1 MPYVPQVDGPPI
13 WVEDEDEANQ
23 RYGAEFGVET
33 PERDFTG
40 IADTEAEEKQKG
52 GHWYNPVDAARGVI
66 TGVTQIPGEL
76 YSTGQQLG
84 LKGMQEG
91 GLLWGLATH
100 GKTEQEKDF
109 IAKESKFQLDALE
122 KLGVQPDGSNY
133 GLPSQ
138 FGILSNNNETRRK
151 WLEPRSGFWKVGADI
166 TSVVAASIAT
176 SGANLPLLAGTS
188 KLPTAYKIAG
198 SIGLGAR
205 SSGAK
210 KLLRGAVI
218 LSIKDLLPNAVEDFV
233 YFKPEANKEVAG
245 ALSLIQDLPDDQ
257 KRLAIQALLA
267 ETDSEFSYSMKQ
279 LEEVV
284 GGAIAV
290 TVLGGVFRAGRKLLK
305 RTKAEVKT
313 TTPDGTPKSAEEIQK
328 QSDQILD
335 EVLDEEIP
343 GIEKALEDEQWT
355 KAEISSNQELGKLN
369 RQFSSQTDEFT
380 REFSAGLHSF
390 AEVYLN
396 KSKGSRLVE
405 DAGKIEDLTKRVGDL
420 RWLDQQIKELDFI
433 VGRRVAKGDKT
444 FKLTPELSQKIRQET
459 QAKLDEYNAQIE
471 ANPIQYVVGKRGYKT
486 KKRVPKSGWQ
496 SNSQNMRKYNDAE
509 AIIKGLDDWDKI
521 NSEFG
526 VSQTGVREASLGG
539 ARQNLTDEVE
549 RGNRGL
555 RSILEAFKEKLNGL
569 DTTANNLIDTKNYQ
583 RRLFEQ
589 LGRLEEIGDLVPRGP
604 SWVNYSEVREIIEEG
619 LKKDNWTIDEVV
631 DLVNR
636 VDSLHDYSV
645 KSGGLAPSVS
655 QAAKVSKQLE
665 QEATQK
671 AQKEAGIEA
680 QKKATQE
687 VTEEVPEEVAKAVDE
702 VIEVAKKEPEKSL
715 QEILEEQP
723 VRQAPQLPAPLKPRT
738 NKAGDLEVIAA
749 GVPTPVD
756 KKTFLSKLIRMA
768 PKEQQAKIA
777 FDRLK
782 EAVAK
787 VEAGLN
793 IPLEE
798 RTTLNTV
805 GDLINL
811 LNLARVATE
820 ETVQKAIRDLDTTIT
835 FLADA
840 RPVLEAGAQ
849 KLDKA
854 GRKLAGDAVDTGKQ
868 LAGDVDIV
876 GRKLAGDVVGKAQE
890 ASGDL
895 TDKLLKWAEDDMRR
909 LNPAA
914 ADAELGD
921 IPGRVK
927 SYEYFAK
934 ALSLKYE
941 VTAEEALENIYP
953 NPKMGF
959 FEYLDTLKERPDLP
973 DDLKGNPN
981 EPLLPDFG
989 GPKGPSKGPD
999 GGGGGSPY
1007 RKGGDDIDPEDVWG
1021 GTPAD
1026 DPVRTLYN
1034 DPDDIIPNKTSDI
1047 NNEIPTTKDG
1057 KVDNSTINRTRA
1069 AKAVQGVDT
1078 DSIPVPELTRNLNKD
1093 NKFLQKIKSDD
1104 DAEMLGMILAKG
1116 VEDMTEKAARG
1127 LNVEEFGK
1135 FDWFNTDTLKYTADL
1150 DTGKVAKIAVDILGE
1165 RGFKISRHTIMAA
1178 TGLLK
1183 KAAENPDIIDDLVLA
1198 GDKYAEQVKAGLP
1211 WIVVTTSLVEH
1222 NSKALLKAS
1231 KMLQDSRKG
1240 LPAEGGY
1247 TDPALLKNF
1256 RDSFDSL
1263 LSNIRTVSNL
1273 FEGFGNGLRL
1283 MARNNRIEF
1292 EAGRPETVINSFRE
1306 IASKWKDTEG
1316 FAAEL
1321 TQTTKAA
1328 SEQVNAQFDDFFKKV
1343 DSGTVSV
1350 EDWNGIDNLVSKV
1363 YDAQGDLTKLKELS
1377 VTAPQVLRQI
1387 QSGAMISSPMTAT
1400 SIPVMGGGE
1409 MLLRQAGLT
1418 GSGWVNV
1425 GVERFIRK
1433 NTGDTY
1439 VEAIEAARRNTK
1451 IWKFYQGTLAEAY
1464 EAAKTRFLFGRGITD
1479 PGTFN
1484 KAAEIGA
1491 SGLKRSDEI
1500 VDDLRAQEI
1509 KLPFTDYVLR
1519 RSNAEKDT
1527 LFDTLNGLR
1536 VGFKVFHDY
1545 TIAGEAWEKR
1555 GWQAKWLL
1563 APMVE
1568 GQRHL
1573 PGRLG
1578 EIGTKSF
1585 YSGGE
1590 FVNMTMPFQFAALG
1604 DEFLSAWQSN
1614 AMVKALVDLD
1624 IDEKIIAGTLNE
1636 ADRADEFKRLISKE
1650 NKEFYAPVTAGLDDT
1665 VIGHQ
1670 IIGKQLENVMEMT
1683 REVNRTEE
1691 LTGIYKGLGGFI
1703 NTGRYAEQHG
1713 WPPAMGSFFNVMAGV
1728 VTSPLNSIKWGIRYG
1743 TGADIYR
1750 AVGDSAVLGG
1760 KSLLEHLPEELQKRI
1775 TQNAPFVDNLRNF
1788 ESKYFSSDMNV
1799 RTKAQ
1804 GALAVAVGMHSMA
1817 MIHMN
1822 DPELEITGGL
1832 ENTYRSEQGQVG
1844 LYTMRVKTPW
1854 GGFRVPY
1861 RWIPVYGSVLAM
1873 QATFRDIEEFGNNS
1887 AWDLA
1892 GTLMAAT
1899 ANYVM
1904 ETPGLASFDR
1914 IFKALEGA
1922 RSGDPDRV
1930 TDFLSMAFAYSGEP
1944 YYQLRKFVAEGFDP
1958 RKPSNLGAQYR
1969 EEFWL
1974 NNPESDDN
1982 PIFSGLKQLGGNLG
1996 ALGAHSIEYNAFGFL
2011 TDEIMSIINGHPE
2024 GRDRRALWFGTP
2036 GETVNV
2042 RGGGKYAPL
2051 RAVFGRFMPFPD
2063 DLDVVGTE
2071 IVNNLIEEPKRTL
2084 YSSRQ
2089 YNVKGVSKKVLNDF
2103 NHFLNEEFTY
2113 YDAITGQTFVGLNA
2127 AIKDLVESEYYQ
2139 NLPGVD
2145 SPYASTGYQTL
2156 IPGVKIGSQSQN
2168 WDTKNNER
2176 RAYLQGYIRTL
2187 INKAKEDFMMGENVD
2202 QQYKAPLEL
2211 KQYVLKHRRN
2221 LLTGD
2226 LN

>member
-76 YSTGQQLG
+76 YATGQQLG
-84 LKGMQEG
+84 LRGMQEG

-109 IAKESKFQLDALE
+109 IAEEAKFQLDALE
-122 KLGVQPDGSNY
+122 KLGVRPDGSNY

-138 FGILSNNNETRRK
+138 FGILSNNNETRKK

-166 TSVVAASIAT
+166 TSVVASSIAT
-176 SGANLPLLAGTS
+176 SGANLPLLAGTT

-198 SIGLGAR
+198 SIGLGAK

-245 ALSLIQDLPDDQ
+245 ALSAIKDLPDDQ

-313 TTPDGTPKSAEEIQK
+313 TTPDGKPKSAEEIQK
-328 QSDQILD
+328 QSDEILD

-396 KSKGSRLVE
+396 KSKGSPLVS

-420 RWLDQQIKELDFI
+420 RWLDQQIKELDYI

-444 FKLTPELSQKIRQET
+444 FKLTPELSQKIRQEY
-459 QAKLDEYNAQIE
+459 QAKLDDFDAQIE
-471 ANPIQYVVGKRGYKT
+471 ANPIQYVTGKRGYKT

-496 SNSQNMRKYNDAE
+496 SNAQNMRKYNE
-509 AIIKGLDDWDKI
+509 AKAVIKGLDDWDKI
-521 NSEFG
+521 NAEFG
-526 VSQTGVREASLGG
+526 VSQTGIREASLGE
-539 ARQNLTDEVE
+539 ARKNLTDEVE

-555 RSILEAFKEKLNGL
+555 RTILESFKEKLNGL
-569 DTTANNLIDTKNYQ
+569 DTTAANLIDTKNYQ

-589 LGRLEEIGDLVPRGP
+589 LGRLEEIGDLVPRGA
-604 SWVNYSEVREIIEEG
+604 SWDNYSELREIIDEG

-631 DLVNR
+631 DLVKR
-636 VDSLHDYSV
+636 VDSLHDNSI
-645 KSGGLAPSVS
+645 KAGGLAPSTS
-655 QAAKVSKQLE
+655 QAAKVSNQLQ

-671 AQKEAGIEA
+671 TQKEAGIEA

-687 VTEEVPEEVAKAVDE
+687 VTEELPEPVKEVVEISQQA
-702 VIEVAKKEPEKSL
+702 PEKSL

-723 VRQAPQLPAPLKPRT
+723 VRQAPSVPGPLKPRT
-738 NKAGDLEVIAA
+738 NKAGELEVIAD

-756 KKTFLSKLIRMA
+756 NKTFLSKLIRMA

-793 IPLEE
+793 VPLEE

-840 RPVLEAGAQ
+840 RPVLEAGA
-849 KLDKA
+849 KRADEA
-854 GRKLAGDAVDTGKQ
+854 GRKLAGDVAGKIQ
-868 LAGDVDIV
+868 GATEGLED
-876 GRKLAGDVVGKAQE
+876 R
-890 ASGDL
+890 
-895 TDKLLKWAEDDMRR
+895 LLKWSEDEMRR
-909 LNPAA
+909 LNPEAA
-914 ADAELGD
+914 EEILGPQ
-921 IPGRVK
+921 PGRVR
-927 SYEYFAK
+927 SIENLAR
-934 ALSLKYE
+934 ALSEFYE
-941 VTAEEALENIYP
+941 VTYEEALE
-953 NPKMGF
+953 KSMKTDEGF
-959 FEYLDTLKERPDLP
+959 GWGNWVNTLKERP
-973 DDLKGNPN
+973 KG
-981 EPLLPDFG
+981 
-989 GPKGPSKGPD
+989 D
-999 GGGGGSPY
+999 GGY
-1007 RKGGDDIDPEDVWG
+1007 RMGGDDIDPEDPWG
-1021 GTPAD
+1021 GIPAD
-1026 DPVRTLYN
+1026 DPVRTQFD
-1034 DPDDIIPNKTSDI
+1034 DPDDIIPNKTTEIS
-1047 NNEIPTTKDG
+1047 NEIPTTRDG

-1069 AKAVQGVDT
+1069 AKAVQGVDP

-1104 DAEMLGMILAKG
+1104 DAEMLGIILADG
-1116 VEDMTEKAARG
+1116 VQEMTELAARG
-1127 LNVEEFGK
+1127 LNVDEFGK
-1135 FDWFNTDTLKYTADL
+1135 FNWFNTDTLKYTADL

-1183 KAAENPDIIDDLVLA
+1183 KAADNPDIIDDLILA

-1211 WIVVTTSLVEH
+1211 WIVVTTSLIEH
-1222 NSKALLKAS
+1222 NSKALLKTS
-1231 KMLQDSRKG
+1231 KMLQDARKG

-1247 TDPALLKNF
+1247 TDPVLLKNF
-1256 RDSFDSL
+1256 RDSFASL
-1263 LSNIRTVSNL
+1263 LSNIQTVSNL

-1283 MARNNRIEF
+1283 MARSNRIEF

-1321 TQTTKAA
+1321 TQTTKGA
-1328 SEQVNAQFDDFFKKV
+1328 SEQINAQFEDFFKKV
-1343 DSGTVSV
+1343 DEGTVSV
-1350 EDWNGIDNLVSKV
+1350 EDWDGIDNLVSKV

-1418 GSGWVNV
+1418 GSGWINA
-1425 GVERFIRK
+1425 GVERFVRK

-1439 VEAIEAARRNTK
+1439 IEAIEAAKRNTK
-1451 IWKFYQGTLAEAY
+1451 IWKFYKGTLAEAY

-1479 PGTFN
+1479 PGVFN

-1491 SGLKRSDEI
+1491 SGLKRGDEI

-1509 KLPFTDYVLR
+1509 KLPFTDYILR

-1555 GWQAKWLL
+1555 GWAAKWLL

-1614 AMVKALVDLD
+1614 AMVKALAEID
-1624 IDEKIIAGTLNE
+1624 IDERIIAGTLNE
-1636 ADRADEFKRLISKE
+1636 ADRADEFRRLISKE
-1650 NKEFYAPVTAGLDDT
+1650 NKDFYAPVTAGLDDT

-1670 IIGKQLENVMEMT
+1670 VVGKQLENVMEMT

-1691 LTGIYKGLGGFI
+1691 LTGIYKGLGDWI
-1703 NTGRYAEQHG
+1703 NKGRYSEQNG

-1750 AVGDSAVLGG
+1750 AVGDSAILGG

-1817 MIHMN
+1817 MMHLN

-1854 GGFRVPY
+1854 GGFRIPY

-1887 AWDLA
+1887 TWDWA
-1892 GTLMAAT
+1892 GTVMAAT

-1914 IFKALEGA
+1914 IFKALEAA
-1922 RSGDPDRV
+1922 RQGDPDRV

-1944 YYQLRKFVAEGFDP
+1944 YYQLRKFIAEGFDP

-1969 EEFWL
+1969 DEFWL
-1974 NNPESDDN
+1974 NNPEAEDN
-1982 PIFSGLKQLGGNLG
+1982 PILGSFKWASGQIG

-2011 TDEIMSIINGHPE
+2011 VDEIMSIINGHPE

-2051 RAVFGRFMPFPD
+2051 RAIFGRFMPFPD
-2063 DLDVVGTE
+2063 DLDVVGRE
-2071 IVNNLIEEPKRTL
+2071 IVTNLIEEPKRTL
-2084 YSSRQ
+2084 YSGRQ
-2089 YNVKGVSKKVLNDF
+2089 YNIKGVSKKVLNDF

-2113 YDAITGQTFVGLNA
+2113 YDAVTGQTYVGLNA

-2139 NLPGVD
+2139 NLPGLD
-2145 SPYASTGYQTL
+2145 SPYASTGYQTM

-2187 INKAKEDFMMGENVD
+2187 INKAKEDFMMGEYVD

-2221 LLTGD
+2221 LLTGE

>member
-40 IADTEAEEKQKG
+40 IADTKAEEEQKG
-52 GHWYNPVDAARGVI
+52 GQWYNPVDAVRGI
-66 TGVTQIPGEL
+66 TTGITQIPGEL
-76 YSTGQQLG
+76 YATGQQLG
-84 LKGMQEG
+84 LRGMQEG
-91 GLLWGLATH
+91 GLLWGLATL
-100 GKTEQEKDF
+100 GKDEQEKEA

-122 KLGVQPDGSNY
+122 KLGVRPDGSNY
-133 GLPSQ
+133 GLPSE
-138 FGILSNNNETRRK
+138 FGILSNNNETRKK

-166 TSVVAASIAT
+166 TSVVASSIAT

-188 KLPTAYKIAG
+188 KLPSAYRIAG
-198 SIGLGAR
+198 SIGLGAK

-210 KLLRGAVI
+210 KILRGAVI

-245 ALSLIQDLPDDQ
+245 ALSAIKDLPDDQ

-267 ETDSEFSYSMKQ
+267 ETDTEFSYSMKQ

-290 TVLGGVFRAGRKLLK
+290 GVLGGIFRAGRKLLK

-313 TTPDGTPKSAEEIQK
+313 TTPDGKPKSAEEIQK
-328 QSDQILD
+328 QQDQILD

-343 GIEKALEDEQWT
+343 GIEKSLEDEQWT

-369 RQFSSQTDEFT
+369 RQFASQTDEFT

-396 KSKGSRLVE
+396 KSKGSPLVS

-420 RWLDQQIKELDFI
+420 RWLDQQVKELDFI

-444 FKLTPELSQKIRQET
+444 FTLTPELSQKIRQEY
-459 QAKLDEYNAQIE
+459 QAKLDDYDAQIE

-486 KKRVPKSGWQ
+486 KKRVPRSGWQ
-496 SNSQNMRKYNDAE
+496 SNAQNMRKYNDAK
-509 AIIKGLDDWDKI
+509 AVIKGLDDWDKI

-526 VSQTGVREASLGG
+526 VSQTGIREASLGD
-539 ARQNLTDEVE
+539 ARKNLTDEVE

-555 RSILEAFKEKLNGL
+555 RTILEAFKEKLNGL

-589 LGRLEEIGDLVPRGP
+589 LGRLEEVGDLVPRGT
-604 SWVNYSEVREIIEEG
+604 SWDNYAELREIIDEG

-631 DLVNR
+631 DLVKR
-636 VDSLHDYSV
+636 VDSLHDSSI
-645 KSGGLAPSVS
+645 KAGGLAPSTS
-655 QAAKVSKQLE
+655 QAAKVSSQLQ

-671 AQKEAGIEA
+671 AQKDAGIEA
-680 QKKATQE
+680 QKRATQE
-687 VTEEVPEEVAKAVDE
+687 VTEELPEEVSEAVDE
-702 VIEVAKKEPEKSL
+702 VIEVAQKEPEKTFE
-715 QEILEEQP
+715 EILKEQP
-723 VRQAPQLPAPLKPRT
+723 TRQAPDVPGPLKPRT
-738 NKAGDLEVIAA
+738 NKAGELEIIAD

-756 KKTFLSKLIRMA
+756 NKTFLSKLIRMA

-840 RPVLEAGAQ
+840 RPVLEAGA
-849 KLDKA
+849 KKA
-854 GRKLAGDAVDTGKQ
+854 DEA
-868 LAGDVDIV
+868 
-876 GRKLAGDVVGKAQE
+876 GRKLAGDVVGKVQE

-895 TDKLLKWAEDDMRR
+895 SDKLIKWAEDDMRR
-909 LNPAA
+909 LNPEA

-934 ALSLKYE
+934 ALSLKYD

-959 FEYLDTLKERPDLP
+959 GDYVKTLTERPDLP

-989 GPKGPSKGPD
+989 GPKGPK
-999 GGGGGSPY
+999 GGGGSPY
-1007 RKGGDDIDPEDVWG
+1007 SKGPGDVDPEDVWG
-1021 GTPAD
+1021 DTPID
-1026 DPVRTLYN
+1026 DPVRTQFD
-1034 DPDDIIPNKTSDI
+1034 DPDDIIPNKTTEIS
-1047 NNEIPTTKDG
+1047 NEIPTTRDG

-1069 AKAVQGVDT
+1069 AKAVQGVDE

-1104 DAEMLGMILAKG
+1104 DAEILANILAQG
-1116 VEDMTEKAARG
+1116 VEEMAEATRG
-1127 LNVEEFGK
+1127 LDPDEVGRIFGK
-1135 FDWFNTDTLKYTADL
+1135 LGWHNTSVLKYVADI
-1150 DTGKVAKIAVDILGE
+1150 DTGTVAQMVVNILGE
-1165 RGFKISRHTIMAA
+1165 RGFKISRHSILAA
-1178 TGLLK
+1178 TSLLK
-1183 KAAENPDIIDDLVLA
+1183 KAAENPDMIDELVSV

-1211 WIVVTTSLVEH
+1211 WIIVTTSLIEH
-1222 NSKALLKAS
+1222 NSKALLKTS
-1231 KMLQDSRKG
+1231 KMLQDARKG

-1247 TDPALLKNF
+1247 TDPVLLNNF
-1256 RDSFDSL
+1256 KDSFKSL
-1263 LSNIRTVSNL
+1263 MANIVTVSNL

-1283 MARNNRIEF
+1283 MAKNNRIEF
-1292 EAGRPETVINSFRE
+1292 EANKPEIVVQSFRD
-1306 IASKWKDTEG
+1306 IAQKWKNTDD

-1321 TQTTKAA
+1321 TATTKQA
-1328 SEQVNAQFDDFFKKV
+1328 SEQVNAQFQDFIKKV
-1343 DSGTVSV
+1343 ESGNVSV
-1350 EDWNGIDNLVSKV
+1350 EDWEGIDNLVSKV

-1377 VTAPQVLRQI
+1377 VTAPTVLRTV

-1418 GSGWVNV
+1418 GSGWINA

-1439 VEAIEAARRNTK
+1439 VEAIEAAKRNTK
-1451 IWKFYQGTLAEAY
+1451 IWKFYKGTLAEGY

-1484 KAAEIGA
+1484 RAAEIGA

-1500 VDDLRAQEI
+1500 LDDLRAQEI

-1545 TIAGEAWEKR
+1545 AIAGEAWEKR
-1555 GWQAKWLL
+1555 GWAAKWLL

-1614 AMVKALVDLD
+1614 AMVKALAEID
-1624 IDEKIIAGTLNE
+1624 IDERIIAGTLDE
-1636 ADRADEFKRLISKE
+1636 ADRADEFRRLISKE

-1691 LTGIYKGLGGFI
+1691 LTGIYKGIGGFI
-1703 NTGRYAEQHG
+1703 NKGRYSEQNG

-1775 TQNAPFVDNLRNF
+1775 TQNYPFVDNLRRF

-1854 GGFRVPY
+1854 GGFRIPY

-1887 AWDLA
+1887 SWDLA

-1974 NNPESDDN
+1974 NNPEADDN
-1982 PIFSGLKQLGGNLG
+1982 PILGSFKWGASQIGGL
-1996 ALGAHSIEYNAFGFL
+1996 AAHSIEYNAFGFL

-2051 RAVFGRFMPFPD
+2051 RAIFGRFMPFPD
-2063 DLDVVGTE
+2063 DLDVVGRE

-2084 YSSRQ
+2084 YSGRQ

-2113 YDAITGQTFVGLNA
+2113 YDAITGQTYVGLNA

-2156 IPGVKIGSQSQN
+2156 IPGVRIGSQSQN

-2187 INKAKEDFMMGENVD
+2187 INKAKEDFMMGEYTD

-2221 LLTGD
+2221 LLTGG

>member
-33 PERDFTG
+33 PEKDFTG

-76 YSTGQQLG
+76 YATGQQLG
-84 LKGMQEG
+84 LRGMQEG
-91 GLLWGLATH
+91 GLLWGLATL
-100 GKTEQEKDF
+100 GKDEQEKEA

-122 KLGVQPDGSNY
+122 RLGVKPDGSNY
-133 GLPSQ
+133 GLPSE
-138 FGILSNNNETRRK
+138 FGILSNNNETRKK

-166 TSVVAASIAT
+166 TSVVASSIAT

-198 SIGLGAR
+198 SIGLGAK

-245 ALSLIQDLPDDQ
+245 ALSLIKDLPDDQ
-257 KRLAIQALLA
+257 KRLAIQALLS
-267 ETDSEFSYSMKQ
+267 ETDTEFSYSMKQ

-290 TVLGGVFRAGRKLLK
+290 GVLGGIFRAGRKLLK

-313 TTPDGTPKSAEEIQK
+313 TTPDGKPKSAEEIQK
-328 QSDQILD
+328 QSDEILD

-343 GIEKALEDEQWT
+343 GIEKALEDDQWT

-369 RQFSSQTDEFT
+369 RQFASQTDEFT
-380 REFSAGLHSF
+380 REFSSGLHSF

-396 KSKGSRLVE
+396 KSKGSPLVS

-420 RWLDQQIKELDFI
+420 RWLDQQIKELDWI

-444 FKLTPELSQKIRQET
+444 FKLTPELSQKIRQEY
-459 QAKLDEYNAQIE
+459 QAKLDDFDAQIE
-471 ANPIQYVVGKRGYKT
+471 ANPIQYVTGKRGYKT

-496 SNSQNMRKYNDAE
+496 SNAQNMRKYNDVKAVL
-509 AIIKGLDDWDKI
+509 KGLDDWDNI

-526 VSQTGVREASLGG
+526 VSQTGIREASLGD
-539 ARQNLTDEVE
+539 ARKNLTDEVE

-555 RSILEAFKEKLNGL
+555 RTILEAFKEKLNGL
-569 DTTANNLIDTKNYQ
+569 DSTARNLIDTKNYQ

-589 LGRLEEIGDLVPRGP
+589 LGRLEEVGDLVPRGT
-604 SWVNYSEVREIIEEG
+604 SWDNYSELREIIDEG

-631 DLVNR
+631 DLVKR
-636 VDSLHDYSV
+636 VDSLHDNSI
-645 KSGGLAPSVS
+645 KAGGLAPSTS
-655 QAAKVSKQLE
+655 QAAKVSNQLQ
-665 QEATQK
+665 QEATEK
-671 AQKEAGIEA
+671 T
-680 QKKATQE
+680 QKKATEE
-687 VTEEVPEEVAKAVDE
+687 VTQELAEPVKEVVEVAQQA
-702 VIEVAKKEPEKSL
+702 PEKTI
-715 QEILEEQP
+715 QQILEEQP
-723 VRQAPQLPAPLKPRT
+723 VRQAPDVPGPLKPRT
-738 NKAGDLEVIAA
+738 NKAGELEVIAD

-782 EAVAK
+782 EAVEK

-840 RPVLEAGAQ
+840 RPVLEAGA
-849 KLDKA
+849 KKADEA
-854 GRKLAGDAVDTGKQ
+854 GRKLAGEVVDKVQKSTEN
-868 LAGDVDIV
+868 V
-876 GRKLAGDVVGKAQE
+876 
-890 ASGDL
+890 S
-895 TDKLLKWAEDDMRR
+895 DKLLKWSEDEMRR
-909 LNPAA
+909 LNPEAA
-914 ADAELGD
+914 EAELGPL
-921 IPGRVK
+921 PGRVK
-927 SYEYFAK
+927 AIENVATD
-934 ALSLKYE
+934 LSKFYE
-941 VTAEEALENIYP
+941 VTYEEALENIYT

-959 FEYLDTLKERPDLP
+959 GEYVNTLKERP
-973 DDLKGNPN
+973 KG
-981 EPLLPDFG
+981 
-989 GPKGPSKGPD
+989 D
-999 GGGGGSPY
+999 GGY
-1007 RKGGDDIDPEDVWG
+1007 RMGGDDIDPEDPWG
-1021 GTPAD
+1021 GLPAD
-1026 DPVRTLYN
+1026 DPVRTQFD
-1034 DPDDIIPNKTSDI
+1034 DPDDIIPNKTTEIS
-1047 NNEIPTTKDG
+1047 NEIPTTRDG

-1069 AKAVQGVDT
+1069 AKAVQGVDE

-1093 NKFLQKIKSDD
+1093 NRFLQKIKSDD
-1104 DAEMLGMILAKG
+1104 DAEMLGIILADG
-1116 VEDMTEKAARG
+1116 VQEMTELAARG
-1127 LNVEEFGK
+1127 LNVDEFGK
-1135 FDWFNTDTLKYTADL
+1135 FNWFNTDTLKYTADL

-1183 KAAENPDIIDDLVLA
+1183 KAADNPDIIDDLILA

-1211 WIVVTTSLVEH
+1211 WIVVTTSLIEH
-1222 NSKALLKAS
+1222 NSKALLKTS
-1231 KMLQDSRKG
+1231 KMLQDARNG

-1247 TDPALLKNF
+1247 TDPVLLKNF
-1256 RDSFDSL
+1256 RDSFASL
-1263 LSNIRTVSNL
+1263 LSNIQTVSNL

-1283 MARNNRIEF
+1283 MARSNRIEF

-1328 SEQVNAQFDDFFKKV
+1328 SEQINAQFEDFFKKV
-1343 DSGTVSV
+1343 DEGTVSV
-1350 EDWNGIDNLVSKV
+1350 EDWDGIDNLVSKV

-1418 GSGWVNV
+1418 GSGWVNAF
-1425 GVERFIRK
+1425 VEGFVRR

-1439 VEAIEAARRNTK
+1439 LDAIQAAKRNTK
-1451 IWKFYQGTLAEAY
+1451 IWKYYQGTLAEAY

-1509 KLPFTDYVLR
+1509 KLPFTDYILR

-1555 GWQAKWLL
+1555 GWAAKWLL

-1614 AMVKALVDLD
+1614 AMVKALAEID
-1624 IDEKIIAGTLNE
+1624 IDERIVAGTLNE
-1636 ADRADEFKRLISKE
+1636 ADRADEFRKLISKE
-1650 NKEFYAPVTAGLDDT
+1650 NKNFYAPVTAGLDDT

-1670 IIGKQLENVMEMT
+1670 IVGKQLENVMEMT

-1691 LTGIYKGLGGFI
+1691 LTGIYKGLGDWI
-1703 NTGRYAEQHG
+1703 NKGRYSEQNG

-1743 TGADIYR
+1743 TGIDIYR

-1775 TQNAPFVDNLRNF
+1775 TQNYPFVDGLRKF

-1817 MIHMN
+1817 MMHLN

-1844 LYTMRVKTPW
+1844 LYTMRIKTPW
-1854 GGFRVPY
+1854 GGFRIPY

-1887 AWDLA
+1887 SWDWA
-1892 GTLMAAT
+1892 GTVMAAT

-1944 YYQLRKFVAEGFDP
+1944 YYQLRKFIAEGFDP

-1974 NNPESDDN
+1974 NNPEADDN
-1982 PIFSGLKQLGGNLG
+1982 PILGSFKWASGQIG

-2011 TDEIMSIINGHPE
+2011 VDEIMSIIKGHPE

-2051 RAVFGRFMPFPD
+2051 RAIFGRFMPFPD
-2063 DLDVVGTE
+2063 DLDVVGRE
-2071 IVNNLIEEPKRTL
+2071 IVTNLIEEPKRTL
-2084 YSSRQ
+2084 YSGRQ

-2113 YDAITGQTFVGLNA
+2113 YDAVTGQTFVGLNA

-2139 NLPGVD
+2139 NLPGLD
-2145 SPYASTGYQTL
+2145 SPYASSGYQTM
-2156 IPGVKIGSQSQN
+2156 IPGVKVGSQSQN
-2168 WDTKNNER
+2168 WDSKNNER

-2187 INKAKEDFMMGENVD
+2187 INKAKEDFMMGEYEE

-2211 KQYVLKHRRN
+2211 KEYVLKHRRN
-2221 LLTGD
+2221 LLTGG
-2226 LN
+2226 N

>member
-40 IADTEAEEKQKG
+40 IADTKAEEEQKG
-52 GHWYNPVDAARGVI
+52 GQWYNPVDAARGVI

-76 YSTGQQLG
+76 YATGQQLG
-84 LKGMQEG
+84 LRGMQEG
-91 GLLWGLATH
+91 GLLWGLATL
-100 GKTEQEKDF
+100 GKDEQEKEA

-122 KLGVQPDGSNY
+122 KLGVRPDGSNY
-133 GLPSQ
+133 GLPSE
-138 FGILSNNNETRRK
+138 FGILSNNNETRKK

-166 TSVVAASIAT
+166 TSVVASSIAT

-198 SIGLGAR
+198 SIGLGAK
-205 SSGAK
+205 SSGARK
-210 KLLRGAVI
+210 ILRGAVI

-245 ALSLIQDLPDDQ
+245 ALSLIKDLPDDQ

-267 ETDSEFSYSMKQ
+267 ETDTEFSYSMKQ

-290 TVLGGVFRAGRKLLK
+290 GVLGGIFRAGRKLLK

-313 TTPDGTPKSAEEIQK
+313 TTPDGKPKSAEEIQK
-328 QSDQILD
+328 QQDQILD

-343 GIEKALEDEQWT
+343 GIEKSLEDEQWT

-369 RQFSSQTDEFT
+369 RQFASQTDEFT

-396 KSKGSRLVE
+396 KSKGSPLVS

-420 RWLDQQIKELDFI
+420 RWLDQQVKELDFI

-444 FKLTPELSQKIRQET
+444 FTLTPELSQKIRQEY
-459 QAKLDEYNAQIE
+459 QAKLDDFDAQIE

-496 SNSQNMRKYNDAE
+496 SNAQNMRKYNDAK
-509 AIIKGLDDWDKI
+509 AVIKGLDDWDKI
-521 NSEFG
+521 NAEFG
-526 VSQTGVREASLGG
+526 VSQTGIREASLGD
-539 ARQNLTDEVE
+539 ARKNLTDEVE

-555 RSILEAFKEKLNGL
+555 RTILEAFKEKLNGL

-589 LGRLEEIGDLVPRGP
+589 LGRLEEIGDLVPKGT
-604 SWVNYSEVREIIEEG
+604 SWDNYSELREIIDEG

-631 DLVNR
+631 DLVKR
-636 VDSLHDYSV
+636 VDSLHDNSI
-645 KSGGLAPSVS
+645 KAGGLAPSTS
-655 QAAKVSKQLE
+655 QAAKVSNQLQ

-671 AQKEAGIEA
+671 TQKEAGIKA

-687 VTEEVPEEVAKAVDE
+687 VTEELPEPVKEVVEIAQQA
-702 VIEVAKKEPEKSL
+702 PEKSL

-723 VRQAPQLPAPLKPRT
+723 VRQAPDVPGPLKPRT
-738 NKAGDLEVIAA
+738 NKAGELEVIAD

-756 KKTFLSKLIRMA
+756 NKTFLSKLIRMA

-793 IPLEE
+793 VPLEE

-840 RPVLEAGAQ
+840 RPVLEAGA
-849 KLDKA
+849 KKADEA
-854 GRKLAGDAVDTGKQ
+854 GRKLAGEVADKVQKSTEN
-868 LAGDVDIV
+868 V
-876 GRKLAGDVVGKAQE
+876 
-890 ASGDL
+890 S
-895 TDKLLKWAEDDMRR
+895 DKLLKWSEDEMRR
-909 LNPAA
+909 LNPEAA
-914 ADAELGD
+914 EEILGPQ
-921 IPGRVK
+921 PGRVR
-927 SYEYFAK
+927 SIENLAR
-934 ALSLKYE
+934 ALSEFYE
-941 VTAEEALENIYP
+941 VTYEEALE
-953 NPKMGF
+953 KSMKTDEGF
-959 FEYLDTLKERPDLP
+959 GWGDWVNTLKERP
-973 DDLKGNPN
+973 KG
-981 EPLLPDFG
+981 
-989 GPKGPSKGPD
+989 D
-999 GGGGGSPY
+999 GGY
-1007 RKGGDDIDPEDVWG
+1007 RMGGDDIDPEDPWG
-1021 GTPAD
+1021 GIPID
-1026 DPVRTLYN
+1026 DPVRTQFD
-1034 DPDDIIPNKTSDI
+1034 DPDDIIPNKTTEIS
-1047 NNEIPTTKDG
+1047 NEIPTTRDG

-1069 AKAVQGVDT
+1069 AKAVQGVDE

-1104 DAEMLGMILAKG
+1104 DAEMLGIILADG
-1116 VEDMTEKAARG
+1116 VQEMTELAARG
-1127 LNVEEFGK
+1127 LNVDEFGK
-1135 FDWFNTDTLKYTADL
+1135 FNWFNTDTLKYTADL

-1183 KAAENPDIIDDLVLA
+1183 KAADNPDIIDDLVLA

-1211 WIVVTTSLVEH
+1211 WIVVTTSLIEH
-1222 NSKALLKAS
+1222 NSKALLKTS
-1231 KMLQDSRKG
+1231 KMLQDARKG

-1247 TDPALLKNF
+1247 TDPVLLKNF
-1256 RDSFDSL
+1256 KDSFASL
-1263 LSNIRTVSNL
+1263 LSNIQTVSNL

-1283 MARNNRIEF
+1283 MARSNRIEF

-1328 SEQVNAQFDDFFKKV
+1328 SEQINAQFEDFFKKV

-1350 EDWNGIDNLVSKV
+1350 EDWDGIDNLVSKV

-1418 GSGWVNV
+1418 GSGWINA
-1425 GVERFIRK
+1425 GVERFVRK

-1439 VEAIEAARRNTK
+1439 VEAIEAAKRNTK
-1451 IWKFYQGTLAEAY
+1451 IWKFYKGTLAEAY

-1479 PGTFN
+1479 PGVFN

-1491 SGLKRSDEI
+1491 SGLKRGDEI
-1500 VDDLRAQEI
+1500 LDDLRAQEI
-1509 KLPFTDYVLR
+1509 KTPFGGYVLR

-1555 GWQAKWLL
+1555 GWAAKWLL

-1614 AMVKALVDLD
+1614 AMVKALAEID
-1624 IDEKIIAGTLNE
+1624 IDERIIAGTLNE
-1636 ADRADEFKRLISKE
+1636 ADRADEFRRLISKE
-1650 NKEFYAPVTAGLDDT
+1650 NKDFYAPVTAGLDDT

-1691 LTGIYKGLGGFI
+1691 LTGIYKGLGDWI
-1703 NTGRYAEQHG
+1703 NKGRYSEQNG

-1750 AVGDSAVLGG
+1750 AVGDSAILGG

-1817 MIHMN
+1817 MMHLN

-1887 AWDLA
+1887 SWDWA
-1892 GTLMAAT
+1892 GTVMAAT

-1914 IFKALEGA
+1914 IFKALEAA
-1922 RSGDPDRV
+1922 RGGDPDKV

-1944 YYQLRKFVAEGFDP
+1944 YYQLRKFIAEGFDP

-1969 EEFWL
+1969 DEFWL
-1974 NNPESDDN
+1974 NNPEAEGN
-1982 PIFSGLKQLGGNLG
+1982 PILGSFKWASGQIG

-2051 RAVFGRFMPFPD
+2051 RAIFGRFMPFPD
-2063 DLDVVGTE
+2063 DLDVVGRE

-2084 YSSRQ
+2084 YSGRQ

-2113 YDAITGQTFVGLNA
+2113 YDAITGQTYVGLNA

-2139 NLPGVD
+2139 NLQGVD

-2176 RAYLQGYIRTL
+2176 RSYLQGYIRTL
-2187 INKAKEDFMMGENVD
+2187 INKAKEDFMMGEYTD

-2221 LLTGD
+2221 LLTGE

>member
-33 PERDFTG
+33 PEQDFTG

-52 GHWYNPVDAARGVI
+52 GHWYNPVDATRGIV
-66 TGVTQIPGEL
+66 TGAANIPGEL
-76 YSTGQQLG
+76 YATGQQIG
-84 LKGMQEG
+84 LRGMQEG
-91 GLLWGLATH
+91 GLLWGLATI
-100 GKTEQEKDF
+100 GKDEQEKES
-109 IAKESKFQLDALE
+109 IAKEAKFQLDALE
-122 KLGVQPDGSNY
+122 KLGVRPDGSNY
-133 GLPSQ
+133 GLPSE
-138 FGILSNNNETRRK
+138 FGILSNNNETRKK

-166 TSVVAASIAT
+166 TSVVVSSLAT
-176 SGANLPLLAGTS
+176 GPAKGLSLLKGTS
-188 KLPTAYKIAG
+188 KLPSAYRIAG
-198 SIGLGAR
+198 SIGLGAK

-210 KLLRGAVI
+210 KILRGTVI
-218 LSIKDLLPNAVEDFV
+218 LAIKDLLPNAVEDFV

-245 ALSLIQDLPDDQ
+245 ALSAIKDLPDDQ

-267 ETDSEFSYSMKQ
+267 ETDTEFSYSMKQ

-284 GGAIAV
+284 GGAVAV

-313 TTPDGTPKSAEEIQK
+313 TTPDGKPKSAEDIQK
-328 QSDQILD
+328 QQDQILD

-343 GIEKALEDEQWT
+343 GIEKSLEDDQWG
-355 KAEISSNQELGKLN
+355 KAETASNQELGKLN
-369 RQFSSQTDEFT
+369 RQFASQTDEFT

-390 AEVYLN
+390 SEVYLN
-396 KSKGSRLVE
+396 KSKGSPLVS

-420 RWLDQQIKELDFI
+420 RWLDQQVKELDFI
-433 VGRRVAKGDKT
+433 VGRRVAKGDKN
-444 FKLTPELSQKIRQET
+444 FKLTPELSQQLRQEY
-459 QAKLDEYNAQIE
+459 QAKLDDFDAQIE
-471 ANPIQYVVGKRGYKT
+471 ANPIQYVTGKRGYKT

-496 SNSQNMRKYNDAE
+496 SNAQNMRRYNE
-509 AIIKGLDDWDKI
+509 AKQVIKGLDDWDKI

-526 VSQTGVREASLGG
+526 VSQTGIREASLGD
-539 ARQNLTDEVE
+539 ARKNLTDEVE

-555 RSILEAFKEKLNGL
+555 RTILEAFKEKLNGL
-569 DTTANNLIDTKNYQ
+569 NTTANNLIDTKNYQ

-589 LGRLEEIGDLVPRGP
+589 LGRLEDVGDLVPKGT
-604 SWVNYSEVREIIEEG
+604 SWDNYTELREIIDEG

-631 DLVNR
+631 DLVKR
-636 VDSLHDYSV
+636 VDSLHDNSI
-645 KSGGLAPSVS
+645 KAGGLAPSTS
-655 QAAKVSKQLE
+655 QASKVSNQLQ
-665 QEATQK
+665 QEATEK
-671 AQKEAGIEA
+671 T
-680 QKKATQE
+680 QKKATEE
-687 VTEEVPEEVAKAVDE
+687 VTQELTEPVKEVVEVAQQA
-702 VIEVAKKEPEKSL
+702 PEKTL
-715 QEILEEQP
+715 QQILEEQP
-723 VRQAPQLPAPLKPRT
+723 VRKAPDVPKPLQPRT
-738 NKAGDLEVIAA
+738 NKAGELEVIAD

-756 KKTFLSKLIRMA
+756 NKTFLSKLIRMA
-768 PKEQQAKIA
+768 PKQQQAKIA

-782 EAVAK
+782 EAVSK

-798 RTTLNTV
+798 RTALNTV

-840 RPVLEAGAQ
+840 RPVLEAGA
-849 KLDKA
+849 KKADEA
-854 GRKLAGDAVDTGKQ
+854 GRKLVGDT
-868 LAGDVDIV
+868 LS
-876 GRKLAGDVVGKAQE
+876 KLSPE
-890 ASGDL
+890 ASK
-895 TDKLLKWAEDDMRR
+895 T
-909 LNPAA
+909 
-914 ADAELGD
+914 ELPTEL
-921 IPGRVK
+921 PGRVE
-927 SYEYFAK
+927 SIENVATD
-934 ALSLKYE
+934 LSKKYE
-941 VTAEEALENIYP
+941 VTYEEALENIYT

-959 FEYLDTLKERPDLP
+959 GEYVDTLKERP
-973 DDLKGNPN
+973 KG
-981 EPLLPDFG
+981 
-989 GPKGPSKGPD
+989 D
-999 GGGGGSPY
+999 GGY
-1007 RKGGDDIDPEDVWG
+1007 RMSGDDIDPEDPWG
-1021 GTPAD
+1021 GLPED
-1026 DPVRTLYN
+1026 DPVRTQFD
-1034 DPDDIIPNKTSDI
+1034 DPDDIIPNKTTEIS
-1047 NNEIPTTKDG
+1047 NEIPTTKDG

-1069 AKAVQGVDT
+1069 AKSVQGVDE

-1104 DAEMLGMILAKG
+1104 DAEMLGLIIANG
-1116 VEDMTEKAARG
+1116 VENMNKGLVGLDPLQVGDDITER
-1127 LNVEEFGK
+1127 LGK

-1165 RGFKISRHTIMAA
+1165 RGFSISRRSLMAA

-1183 KAAENPDIIDDLVLA
+1183 KAAEVPDLIDDLITA
-1198 GDKYAEQVKAGLP
+1198 KGPIASYAEQVKAGMP
-1211 WIVVTTSLVEH
+1211 YIIVATSMIEN
-1222 NSKALLKAS
+1222 NSKALLKTS
-1231 KMLQDSRKG
+1231 KMLQDARRG

-1247 TDPALLKNF
+1247 TDPALVKNF
-1256 RDSFDSL
+1256 RDSFHRL
-1263 LSNIRTVSNL
+1263 LANIDTVSKL
-1273 FEGFGNGLRL
+1273 FEAFGNGLRL
-1283 MARNNRIEF
+1283 MARNNRLEF
-1292 EAGRPETVINSFRE
+1292 EAGRPETVIQSFQE
-1306 IASKWKDTEG
+1306 IAKKWGNADD

-1321 TQTTKAA
+1321 TSTTKQA
-1328 SEQVNAQFDDFFKKV
+1328 SEEVYAQFQDFFKKV

-1350 EDWNGIDNLVSKV
+1350 EDWDGIDNLVSKV

-1377 VTAPQVLRQI
+1377 VTAPQVLRTI

-1409 MLLRQAGLT
+1409 LLLRQAGLT
-1418 GSGWVNV
+1418 GSGWINA

-1439 VEAIEAARRNTK
+1439 VEAIQTAKRNTK
-1451 IWKFYQGTLAEAY
+1451 IWKYYQGTLAEAY
-1464 EAAKTRFLFGRGITD
+1464 EASKARFLFGRGITD

-1500 VDDLRAQEI
+1500 IDDLRAQEI
-1509 KLPFTDYVLR
+1509 KLPFTDYILR
-1519 RSNAEKDT
+1519 RSDTEKDA

-1536 VGFKVFHDY
+1536 VGMKVFHDY
-1545 TIAGEAWEKR
+1545 AIAGEAWEKR
-1555 GWQAKWLL
+1555 GWRAKWLL

-1614 AMVKALVDLD
+1614 AMVKALAEID
-1624 IDEKIIAGTLNE
+1624 IDERIVAGTLDE
-1636 ADRADEFKRLISKE
+1636 ADRADEFRKLISKE
-1650 NKEFYAPVTAGLDDT
+1650 NKDFYAPVTAGLDDT

-1691 LTGIYKGLGGFI
+1691 LTGIYKGIGGLI
-1703 NTGRYAEQHG
+1703 NKGRYAEQNG
-1713 WPPAMGSFFNVMAGV
+1713 WPPQMGAFANVMAGV

-1743 TGADIYR
+1743 TGVDIYR

-1760 KSLLEHLPEELQKRI
+1760 KGLLEHLPEELQKRI
-1775 TQNAPFVDNLRNF
+1775 TQNYPFVDNLRKF

-1817 MIHMN
+1817 MMHMN

-1844 LYTMRVKTPW
+1844 LYTMRIKTPW
-1854 GGFRVPY
+1854 GGFRFPY

-1873 QATFRDIEEFGNNS
+1873 QATFRDIEEFGHNS
-1887 AWDLA
+1887 EWDLM
-1892 GTLMAAT
+1892 GTVAAAT
-1899 ANYVM
+1899 ANYIM

-1914 IFKALEGA
+1914 VIKAVEGVI
-1922 RSGDPDRV
+1922 RNDLRGL
-1930 TDFLSMAFAYSGEP
+1930 TDVASQALAYSGEP
-1944 YYQLRKFVAEGFDP
+1944 YYQLRKFIAEGFDP
-1958 RKPSNLGAQYR
+1958 RKPSNITDQYR

-1974 NNPESDDN
+1974 NNPEADDN
-1982 PIFSGLKQLGGNLG
+1982 PIFGAFKQLGGNIG
-1996 ALGAHSIEYNAFGFL
+1996 AVGAHSIEYNAFGFL
-2011 TDEIMSIINGHPE
+2011 TDEIMSIIKGHPE

-2051 RAVFGRFMPFPD
+2051 KAVFGRFMPFPD
-2063 DLDVVGTE
+2063 DLDVVGRE
-2071 IVNNLIEEPKRTL
+2071 IVTNLIEEPKRTL
-2084 YSSRQ
+2084 FSGKQ

-2113 YDAITGQTFVGLNA
+2113 YDAVTGQTFLGLNA

-2139 NLPGVD
+2139 NLPGLD
-2145 SPYASTGYQTL
+2145 SPYASSGYQTM
-2156 IPGVKIGSQSQN
+2156 IPGVKVGSQSQN
-2168 WDTKNNER
+2168 WDSKNNER

-2187 INKAKEDFMMGENVD
+2187 INKAKEDFMMGEYEE

-2211 KQYVLKHRRN
+2211 KEYVLKHRRN
-2221 LLTGD
+2221 LLTGG
-2226 LN
+2226 N